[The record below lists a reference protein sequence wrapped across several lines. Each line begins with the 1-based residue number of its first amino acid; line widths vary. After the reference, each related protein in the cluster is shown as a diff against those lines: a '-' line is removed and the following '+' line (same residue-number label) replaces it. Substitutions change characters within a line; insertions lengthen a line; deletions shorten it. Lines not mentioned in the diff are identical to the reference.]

1 MLYILYQYFDSTVDL
16 FMFFVVV
23 FWLGQKRLSA
33 NAEKIKDISEFT
45 HEFEDTILKEA
56 KSLENFT
63 SAADEMQMKSIAEF
77 KKAYEVI

>member
-1 MLYILYQYFDSTVDL
+1 MLYILYQYFDSIVDL

-56 KSLENFT
+56 KSLENFA

>member
-1 MLYILYQYFDSTVDL
+1 LYHYFDCTIDL
-16 FMFFVVV
+16 LMFFVDV

-33 NAEKIKDISEFT
+33 NAEQIKDISECT

-56 KSLENFT
+56 KSLENFA